1 MRRNAYG
8 NRPKAITRRSFLA
21 STAAVGALAA
31 TASLGCTSTQP
42 QDQDPVEAEGQTQPA
57 AQAPAPA
64 PAAIEQTFINTCRG
78 NCGGSCALKGLVRD
92 GKLVSTMPIELP
104 KEYEGF
110 HQGCVKGL
118 GNPLR
123 VYGTHRITHPLLQTG
138 ERGSDQWEKVSW
150 DEALSLVAEKFQ
162 AAFDA
167 NGPQSVA
174 LWTGAGDASGYLSGV
189 PFNIANWA
197 PGFYNGVGVS
207 RFAQKTGV
215 TMLGNG
221 GDQAGM
227 YMLFNVLST
236 PKHSSEDY
244 RNAKTI
250 VLWGSNPAEASL
262 TKSNWY
268 WICKARE
275 NGAKLIVVDPLYTSA
290 AGHADSWL
298 PIRVGTDA
306 ALMNAVSN
314 YLIDNGLA
322 SMDYLKMH
330 SVAPLLTKEDGA
342 YLRLSDIGGAEAGTS
357 EDVPLVW
364 DETSQDA
371 VAHSASAAPALSA
384 PSEVEGFAVRT
395 VYDLTRESI
404 AECTVEFAAEECGLS
419 VQAIV
424 DFANALVEN
433 HPTFL
438 SVDWG
443 IEHTYNAFSLYYA
456 SAFLASVVGDANT
469 PGGGYSAP
477 NSSASTLFKGPAS
490 TNPAALAV
498 EGALPTTVITG
509 DYLVEI
515 LSTGTWAG
523 QPYPITCLYI
533 QAHNPLDNGN
543 DPLGMVEAWKQLD
556 FVVCAEQFMTT
567 TAHYSDLVLPVTMSW
582 ETEEFN
588 GTYMRQKA
596 IEPTGEAR
604 SDFDIWCGIA
614 KAMGLDDLYDKTAE
628 EYLREL
634 LDTPENREAGT
645 DYDAYHEQGL
655 IIGEYVYGE
664 TAGIEYNPLGRTQ
677 FYVEQFIP
685 RDIQGLEFGPEDRM
699 PAYRKAAE
707 AYPDNPAREQYPLFG
722 FSNHNNYHG
731 QSMHAH
737 SLWLDEYR
745 TCKGDP
751 YCLIHTSAAKER
763 GIVTGDLVRAYNDH
777 GSVVLRAVV
786 TEGIQPESVNFPH
799 GFFWDEF
806 VEGFAQSLTA
816 HVPDPQT
823 CNANFN
829 DFICQVEKYQG
840 GAE

>member
-1 MRRNAYG
+1 MKENG
-8 NRPKAITRRSFLA
+8 NGQPRALTRRSFLA
-21 STAAVGALAA
+21 STLA
-31 TASLGCTSTQP
+31 TAGAMAAASATGCTTIAPQQSTRTEAEASNSASNDVARTQP
-42 QDQDPVEAEGQTQPA
+42 VD
-57 AQAPAPA
+57 
-64 PAAIEQTFINTCRG
+64 EQVFINTCRG
-78 NCGGSCALKGLVRD
+78 NCGGSCALQGLVRD

-104 KEYEGF
+104 KEYEGM

-123 VYGTHRITHPLLQTG
+123 VYGAHRLTHPLLQTG
-138 ERGSDQWEKVSW
+138 ERGSDQWEKIGW
-150 DEALSLVAEKFQ
+150 DEAFSLIAEKFQ
-162 AAFDA
+162 AAMGE
-167 NGPQSVA
+167 NGPQSIA
-174 LWTGAGDASGYLSGV
+174 LWTGSGDAAGYLSGV

-197 PGFYNGVGVS
+197 PSFGNGVGVS

-215 TMLGNG
+215 TLLGNG

-227 YMLFNVLST
+227 YMLFFMLST

-306 ALMNAVSN
+306 ALMAAVSN
-314 YLIDNGLA
+314 YLIDNDLA
-322 SMDYLKMH
+322 DIDYLKTK
-330 SVAPLLTKEDGA
+330 SVAPLLTKEDGS
-342 YLRLSDIGGAEAGTS
+342 YLRLSDLGRAEAGS
-357 EDVPLVW
+357 EEDVPTVW
-364 DETSQDA
+364 DETSQEA
-371 VAHSASAAPALSA
+371 VAHTSAADPALSA
-384 PSEVEGFAVRT
+384 PAEVEGIAVRT

-404 AECTVEFAAEECGLS
+404 AECTVEFAARECGLTEE
-419 VQAIV
+419 QIKDLAH
-424 DFANALVEN
+424 ALVEN

-443 IEHTYNAFSLYYA
+443 IEHTYNSFSLYYA
-456 SAFLASVVGDANT
+456 SSLLASVIGDANT

-477 NSSASTLFKGPAS
+477 NRSASTLFKAPAA
-490 TNPAALAV
+490 TNPMGV
-498 EGALPTTVITG
+498 TVDDPQPTTVITG
-509 DYLVEI
+509 DYLPDI
-515 LSTGTWAG
+515 LESGQWAG
-523 QPYPITCLYI
+523 NPYPISCLYI

-543 DPLGMVEAWKQLD
+543 DPLGMVEAWRKLD

-582 ETEEFN
+582 EAEDFN
-588 GTYMRQKA
+588 GVFMRQKA
-596 IEPTGEAR
+596 IEPLGEAR

-614 KAMGLDDLYDKTAE
+614 KAMGMEDLYDKTAE

-634 LDTPENREAGT
+634 LDTPENEAAGT
-645 DYDAYHEQGL
+645 DYDAYHDKGL
-655 IIGEYVYGE
+655 IIGDYVYAE
-664 TAGIEYNPLGRTQ
+664 TAGGEYNPLGRTQ
-677 FYVEQFIP
+677 FYLEQFTP
-685 RDIQGLEFGPEDRM
+685 RDLQGISFDFKDRL
-699 PAYRKAAE
+699 PAYHKAAE
-707 AYPDNPAREQYPLFG
+707 SYPDNPAREQYPLFG
-722 FSNHNNYHG
+722 FSNHDNYHG

-737 SLWLDEYR
+737 SAWLDEFR
-745 TCKGDP
+745 TCEGEP
-751 YCLIHTSAAKER
+751 FCRIHTNAAAER
-763 GIVTGDLVRAYNDH
+763 GIQTGDLVQAYNDH

-786 TEGIQPESVNFPH
+786 TDGIQPESVNFPH

-806 VEGFAQSLTA
+806 REGFAQSLTA